1 MIYNIKENLNN
12 LCAKEV
18 SWGNMSTPRKDEGE
32 DKLAEAANRLADY
45 LHVLLA
51 VEYDV
56 DVIDRLAKS
65 RQVDEFKENMYN
77 ALRRKLTLESKL
89 NELEKKG
96 GQEDVRRALSIIKS
110 LNPSHVESLAK
121 IEQNQLKGLA
131 TYVGARAL
139 ASTVLFDNLRR
150 LAETR

>member
-1 MIYNIKENLNN
+1 M
-12 LCAKEV
+12 
-18 SWGNMSTPRKDEGE
+18 
-32 DKLAEAANRLADY
+32 AEAANRLADY